1 MSKDNKTT
9 FTVSDTEYAI
19 LKPNT
24 QQNEDATM
32 EYNRVFSK
40 ALLNG
45 ALLRERL
52 DQFMREQNLWDDKKE
67 GQYIGFL
74 KQISE
79 KEKALQSGG
88 IKLSEARKT
97 ALEMRTIRSALQTL
111 ISEKNSLDTNTAQGQ
126 AENARFNSLLVSCLV
141 YNDTGQIV
149 YDDVD
154 AYAAAEDE
162 VSLAAAEH
170 FANVYFGLDKNYE
183 NNLPENKFL
192 VKYKFADGENRL
204 INQKGEL
211 VDFEGRLIN
220 DAGRYIDGEGN
231 LIDLEGNLV
240 TEEGEYIVEFS
251 PFLDDQGNPIKEE
264 LESKE
269 EASAEAETEAKSEE
283 DSGETSED
291 EVDDATEGSRQK
303 SSKKSGRGRPKKKK
317 TEEVS

>member
-1 MSKDNKTT
+1 MSTDNKTP
-9 FTVSDTEYAI
+9 FTVNDTEYAI

-24 QQNEDATM
+24 RQNEDATM

-52 DQFMREQNLWDDKKE
+52 DQFMREQSLWDDKKE
-67 GQYIGFL
+67 GEYVGFL
-74 KQISE
+74 KRLSE
-79 KEKALQSGG
+79 KEKSLQSGG
-88 IKLSEARKT
+88 IKLSQARKV

-183 NNLPENKFL
+183 NKLPENKFL
-192 VKYKFADGENRL
+192 VKYKFADDENRL
-204 INQKGEL
+204 INEKGHL

-220 DAGRYIDGEGN
+220 DAGRYIDKKGN
-231 LIDLEGNLV
+231 LIDLEGNKV

-251 PFLDDQGNPIKEE
+251 PFLDDKGVPIEEE
-264 LESKE
+264 LVSGAE
-269 EASAEAETEAKSEE
+269 E
-283 DSGETSED
+283 
-291 EVDDATEGSRQK
+291 DATEDKIEEGPDEETEDDGGEKAEVTTRQK
-303 SSKKSGRGRPKKKK
+303 PSKKPSRGRPKKKK
-317 TEEVS
+317 EEVS